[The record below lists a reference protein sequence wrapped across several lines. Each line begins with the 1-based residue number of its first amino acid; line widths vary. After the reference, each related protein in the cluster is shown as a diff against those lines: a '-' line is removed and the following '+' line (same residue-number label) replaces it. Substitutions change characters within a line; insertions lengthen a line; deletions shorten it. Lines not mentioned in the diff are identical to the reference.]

1 MPCKFRLF
9 LALVIFAF
17 SRRGQRIIRHGVS
30 PHSHFHKETRKKN
43 TKKTANYSSICT
55 PVLHLVMFLSC
66 EPFRI
71 QKKKKKF
78 GNNAILFSPPII
90 THIHTQVKKKLT
102 VRVKTRCKRTWQDE
116 AGSCWRTVRDKKMPA
131 AAATVEDKPTKAVWK
146 GIH

>member
-30 PHSHFHKETRKKN
+30 PHSHFHKETRKK
-43 TKKTANYSSICT
+43 T
-55 PVLHLVMFLSC
+55 
-66 EPFRI
+66 
-71 QKKKKKF
+71 QKKRRIIQVFVHQSCISSCFSRVSRFEYKKRKKKF

-90 THIHTQVKKKLT
+90 THTHTQVKKKLT
-102 VRVKTRCKRTWQDE
+102 VRVKTRCERTWEDE